1 MKVRQKHDFFSHDR
15 KIRSSH
21 VTRRDGCAI
30 PFKGHG
36 GKTNNE
42 SRAVSPPLQKRNGGG
57 QGREKKSPGEFKRL
71 CGIFFV
77 IFPLNKS
84 AGRKAAKLHF
94 IQLVWHQAPGQERKC
109 TIKCDLLE
117 RQSRG
122 CERKERKEWDQME
135 REEGEGKRTKQW
147 NKSVLIQGKY
157 CCD

>member
-57 QGREKKSPGEFKRL
+57 GKGEKK
-71 CGIFFV
+71 
-77 IFPLNKS
+77 
-84 AGRKAAKLHF
+84 KA
-94 IQLVWHQAPGQERKC
+94 PES
-109 TIKCDLLE
+109 
-117 RQSRG
+117 SRG
-122 CERKERKEWDQME
+122 
-135 REEGEGKRTKQW
+135 
-147 NKSVLIQGKY
+147 SVGFFLLFFL
-157 CCD
+157 